1 MKIKTRPARGYEKQ
15 QEQSRGK
22 FIPIS
27 DYIQITES
35 SQINRLMMH
44 LKFLEKQEQ
53 VKHKI
58 GRQKEI
64 IKITAGITEI
74 EIKQKPYKESIK
86 QEGNS
91 L

>member
-1 MKIKTRPARGYEKQ
+1 
-15 QEQSRGK
+15 
-22 FIPIS
+22 
-27 DYIQITES
+27 
-35 SQINRLMMH
+35 MH